1 MKKLIFAIVMADAVE
16 SVSRALV
23 EKHFPVTQI
32 ASVGGFL
39 RRGNTTLVIGVDAD
53 QVQNVIAVIREA
65 CAPYNKGDQH
75 AATLFVLNAA
85 QFIQT

>member
-1 MKKLIFAIVMADAVE
+1 MKKLIFAIIMADAVE
-16 SVSRALV
+16 PVSRALV
-23 EKHFPVTQI
+23 ERQFSVTQI

-39 RRGNTTLVIGVDAD
+39 RRGNTTLVIGVDEE

-65 CAPYNKGDQH
+65 CAPYSKGDHH